1 MALIAKI
8 WDRFEEICIVLLLAF
23 MTCVNFI
30 NVIGR
35 YFFNRSF
42 SSAEELVVTSFVY
55 VSMFG
60 IAVAYKRGAHLGMDL
75 LTQRVPPKA
84 RAWMVLLSLL
94 CSMIL
99 IGIIF
104 FLSFDII
111 ASQMRS
117 GERTSA
123 TGLPAYYQR
132 ISIPLGCFLMTIRAL
147 QWGVLTFRKDF
158 FGAAKGD

>member
-1 MALIAKI
+1 MVLIAKI

-23 MTCVNFI
+23 MTVVNFI

-35 YFFNRSF
+35 YFFSRSF

-75 LTQRVPPKA
+75 LTQRVPQKV
-84 RAWMVLLSLL
+84 RAWMVLFSLL

-104 FLSFDII
+104 YLSFDII
-111 ASQMRS
+111 ASQMRT
-117 GERTSA
+117 GERASA

-132 ISIPLGCFLMTIRAL
+132 ISIPLGCFLMTIRSI
-147 QWGVLTFRKDF
+147 QWGVLEFRKDF
-158 FGAAKGD
+158 FGKAKGD

>member
-1 MALIAKI
+1 MMLIAKI
-8 WDRFEEICIVLLLAF
+8 WDRFEEVCIVLLLAF

-30 NVIGR
+30 NVVGR

-42 SSAEELVVTSFVY
+42 SSAEELVITSFVY

-75 LTQRVPPKA
+75 LTQRFSPKG
-84 RAWMVLLSLL
+84 RACMAIFSLI
-94 CSMIL
+94 CSLIL

-111 ASQMRS
+111 AAQMRS

-132 ISIPLGCFLMTIRAL
+132 ISIPLGCVLMTIRAL
-147 QWGVLTFRKDF
+147 QWGVLEFRKGF
-158 FGAAKGD
+158 FGGAKGN